1 MNKRDSHFQPK
12 HLLFILIG
20 VCLILIIVSTVSST
34 VNNTVRGGV
43 NTVLMPMQRGLN
55 RIGGFISGEIQ
66 EVTELRRV
74 QEENEQLK
82 EELAF
87 LRAENTQYQL
97 QNAELEQYRELL
109 EMKNQYPDYETVGA
123 HVIGDNSGNWN
134 RTILI
139 DRGSNDGIEVNMNVI
154 AQGGLVGIVT
164 SVTANSSTVRLIID
178 HGCNVGAMALLSKDP
193 AIVTGDLELYE
204 EGKLRLEKMD
214 KDADIENDYKIVT
227 GNTSSI
233 FLPGILIGY
242 ADSLEIDA
250 NHLTKSGYLIP
261 VADFNHLDAVL
272 VITTLKEAGE

>member
-20 VCLILIIVSTVSST
+20 ICLVLIIVSTVSST

-74 QEENEQLK
+74 QDENEQLK

-109 EMKNQYPDYETVGA
+109 EMKNQYPDYETIGA

-193 AIVTGDLELYE
+193 AIVTGDLELNE

-214 KDADIENDYKIVT
+214 KNTDIENDYKIVT